1 MSKQMAGFHRDEKSQ
16 TGDPS
21 RLTCHCALA
30 TPQSCL
36 HLRSVQDKNT
46 MMDLTGQLLIAMP
59 GMPDPRFEHSVIYV
73 CSHSDEGAMGL
84 IINKPSADVTF
95 GNLLDQLS
103 IDSTKGVADISVH
116 FGGPVELGRGFV
128 LHSPDFRSDMATLK
142 VNDAFA
148 MTGTL
153 DVLENI
159 ASGTGPIKRLIAL
172 GYSGWGPG
180 QLESE
185 IAANGWLTCAATM
198 GLVFDT
204 KDDDKW
210 QAALGSLGISPLAL
224 SAEGGRA

>member
-1 MSKQMAGFHRDEKSQ
+1 MAGFRRDEKSQ

-21 RLTCHCALA
+21 RVTRHCALA
-30 TPQSCL
+30 TRLTCL
-36 HLRSVQDKNT
+36 HLPPVQEKHT

-84 IINKPSADVTF
+84 IVNKPSADVSF

-103 IDSTKGVADISVH
+103 IDSPGDVADISVH
-116 FGGPVELGRGFV
+116 FGGPVEIGRGFV

-159 ASGTGPIKRLIAL
+159 AIGKGPIKRLIAL
-172 GYSGWGPG
+172 GYAGWGPG

-198 GLVFDT
+198 ALVFDT
-204 KDDDKW
+204 EDTDKW